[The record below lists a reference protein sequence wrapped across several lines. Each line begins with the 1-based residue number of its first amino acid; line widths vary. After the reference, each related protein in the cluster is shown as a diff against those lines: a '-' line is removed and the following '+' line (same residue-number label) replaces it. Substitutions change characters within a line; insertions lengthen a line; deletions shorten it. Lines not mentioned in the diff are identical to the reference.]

1 TTCPYLKNVDF
12 SARKRV
18 VSCII
23 ECNFQIRICQN
34 GELLMSKYQEI
45 SKTFAESVQLQAK
58 YISECCEFS
67 NLFFSQ
73 MAEYLEWPRDQMAFA
88 PDESSQTEESICNNS
103 SVRLR
108 ADGNIHFWALFT
120 IIRFDNVNH
129 RYQLIFPF
137 KVKKLE
143 DSFLLTITGLVEE
156 VLLSTE
162 DTQEM
167 KNVYETLFAAMKS
180 YFDTPYLDFTSEDF
194 LRRTLP

>member
-1 TTCPYLKNVDF
+1 
-12 SARKRV
+12 
-18 VSCII
+18 
-23 ECNFQIRICQN
+23 
-34 GELLMSKYQEI
+34 MSKYQEI

-108 ADGNIHFWALFT
+108 DDGNIHFFGLFT
-120 IIRFDNVNH
+120 INRFDNVTH

>member
-1 TTCPYLKNVDF
+1 
-12 SARKRV
+12 
-18 VSCII
+18 
-23 ECNFQIRICQN
+23 
-34 GELLMSKYQEI
+34 MSKYQEI

-88 PDESSQTEESICNNS
+88 AAESSQTEESICKSS

-108 ADGNIHFWALFT
+108 DDGNIHFWALFT
-120 IIRFDNVNH
+120 ILRFDNVNH

-156 VLLSTE
+156 VLLSTK

-167 KNVYETLFAAMKS
+167 KNVYEDLFAAMKS
-180 YFDTPYLDFTSEDF
+180 YFDTPYLDFTSDDF

>member
-1 TTCPYLKNVDF
+1 
-12 SARKRV
+12 
-18 VSCII
+18 
-23 ECNFQIRICQN
+23 
-34 GELLMSKYQEI
+34 MSKYQDL

-58 YISECCEFS
+58 YVSECCEFS
-67 NLFFSQ
+67 NFFFSQ
-73 MAEYLEWPRDQMAFA
+73 MAKYLEWPKDQMAFA
-88 PDESSQTEESICNNS
+88 PDESSQTEEPICSSNS
-103 SVRLR
+103 VHLR
-108 ADGNIHFWALFT
+108 DDGNIHFFALFT
-120 IIRFDNVNH
+120 INRFDNVNH

-167 KNVYETLFAAMKS
+167 KNVYKNLFAAMKS
-180 YFDTPYLDFTSEDF
+180 YFDTPYLDFTSDDF

>member
-1 TTCPYLKNVDF
+1 
-12 SARKRV
+12 
-18 VSCII
+18 
-23 ECNFQIRICQN
+23 
-34 GELLMSKYQEI
+34 MSKYQDL
-45 SKTFAESVQLQAK
+45 SKTFAESVHLQAK
-58 YISECCEFS
+58 YVSECCEFS
-67 NLFFSQ
+67 NFFFSQ
-73 MAEYLEWPRDQMAFA
+73 MAEYLEWPKDQMTFA
-88 PDESSQTEESICNNS
+88 PDESSQTEEPICSNNS
-103 SVRLR
+103 VHLR
-108 ADGNIHFWALFT
+108 GDGNIHFFALFT
-120 IIRFDNVNH
+120 INRFDNINH

>member
-1 TTCPYLKNVDF
+1 
-12 SARKRV
+12 
-18 VSCII
+18 
-23 ECNFQIRICQN
+23 
-34 GELLMSKYQEI
+34 MSKYQDL
-45 SKTFAESVQLQAK
+45 SKTFAESVHLQAQ
-58 YISECCEFS
+58 YVSECCAFS
-67 NLFFSQ
+67 NFFFSQ
-73 MAEYLEWPRDQMAFA
+73 MAEYLDWPKDQMAFA
-88 PDESSQTEESICNNS
+88 HDESLQTEEPICNNN

-108 ADGNIHFWALFT
+108 DDGNIHFFALFT
-120 IIRFDNVNH
+120 INRFDNVTH

-156 VLLSTE
+156 VLLSME

-167 KNVYETLFAAMKS
+167 KNVYENLFAAMKS

>member
-1 TTCPYLKNVDF
+1 
-12 SARKRV
+12 
-18 VSCII
+18 
-23 ECNFQIRICQN
+23 
-34 GELLMSKYQEI
+34 MSKYQDL

-58 YISECCEFS
+58 YIIECCEFS

-88 PDESSQTEESICNNS
+88 PDESSQTEESICSNNS
-103 SVRLR
+103 VHLR
-108 ADGNIHFWALFT
+108 DDGNIHFFALFT
-120 IIRFDNVNH
+120 INRFDNINH
-129 RYQLIFPF
+129 RSQLIFPF

-156 VLLSTE
+156 VLLSTK

-167 KNVYETLFAAMKS
+167 KNVYEDLFAAMKS

>member
-1 TTCPYLKNVDF
+1 
-12 SARKRV
+12 
-18 VSCII
+18 
-23 ECNFQIRICQN
+23 
-34 GELLMSKYQEI
+34 MSKYQEI
-45 SKTFAESVQLQAK
+45 SKTFAESVQLQVK

-88 PDESSQTEESICNNS
+88 PDESPQTEEPICKSS

-108 ADGNIHFWALFT
+108 DDGNIHFWALFT
-120 IIRFDNVNH
+120 INRFDNVNH
-129 RYQLIFPF
+129 RYQLNFPF

-156 VLLSTE
+156 VLLSTK

-167 KNVYETLFAAMKS
+167 KNVYEDLFAAMKS
-180 YFDTPYLDFTSEDF
+180 YFDTPYLDFTSDDF

>member
-1 TTCPYLKNVDF
+1 
-12 SARKRV
+12 
-18 VSCII
+18 
-23 ECNFQIRICQN
+23 
-34 GELLMSKYQEI
+34 MSKYQEL

-58 YISECCEFS
+58 YVSDCCEFS
-67 NLFFSQ
+67 NFFFSQ
-73 MAEYLEWPRDQMAFA
+73 MAEYLEWPKDQMAFA
-88 PDESSQTEESICNNS
+88 HDESLQTERPMCNSN

-108 ADGNIHFWALFT
+108 DDGNIHFFALFT
-120 IIRFDNVNH
+120 INRFDNENH

-156 VLLSTE
+156 VLLSIE

-167 KNVYETLFAAMKS
+167 KNVYENLFAAMKS

>member
-1 TTCPYLKNVDF
+1 
-12 SARKRV
+12 
-18 VSCII
+18 
-23 ECNFQIRICQN
+23 
-34 GELLMSKYQEI
+34 MSKYQEI

-108 ADGNIHFWALFT
+108 DDGNIHFWALFT

-156 VLLSTE
+156 VLLSIEDLNVAPKLWRSPMRIKKQCLVEEVLLSTK

-167 KNVYETLFAAMKS
+167 KNVYEDLFAAMKS
-180 YFDTPYLDFTSEDF
+180 YFDTPYLDFTSDDF

>member
-1 TTCPYLKNVDF
+1 
-12 SARKRV
+12 
-18 VSCII
+18 
-23 ECNFQIRICQN
+23 
-34 GELLMSKYQEI
+34 MSKYQEL
-45 SKTFAESVQLQAK
+45 SKTFAESVQLQAQ
-58 YISECCEFS
+58 YVNDCCEFS

-88 PDESSQTEESICNNS
+88 PDEVSQTEEPICTNS

-108 ADGNIHFWALFT
+108 DDGNIHFWALFT
-120 IIRFDNVNH
+120 IIRFDNVHH

-156 VLLSTE
+156 VLLSTK
-162 DTQEM
+162 DTEEM
-167 KNVYETLFAAMKS
+167 KNVYENLFAAMNS
-180 YFDTPYLDFTSEDF
+180 YFDTPFLDFTSEEF

>member
-1 TTCPYLKNVDF
+1 
-12 SARKRV
+12 
-18 VSCII
+18 
-23 ECNFQIRICQN
+23 
-34 GELLMSKYQEI
+34 MSKYQEI

-103 SVRLR
+103 SFSLIN
-108 ADGNIHFWALFT
+108 DGNIHFWALFT

-156 VLLSTE
+156 VLLSTK

-167 KNVYETLFAAMKS
+167 KNVYEDLFAAMKS
-180 YFDTPYLDFTSEDF
+180 YFDTPYLDFTSDDF

>member
-1 TTCPYLKNVDF
+1 
-12 SARKRV
+12 
-18 VSCII
+18 
-23 ECNFQIRICQN
+23 
-34 GELLMSKYQEI
+34 MSKYQDL
-45 SKTFAESVQLQAK
+45 SKTFAESVQLQAQ
-58 YISECCEFS
+58 YVSECCEFS

-88 PDESSQTEESICNNS
+88 PDESSQTEESICSSNS
-103 SVRLR
+103 VHLR
-108 ADGNIHFWALFT
+108 DDGNIHFFALFT
-120 IIRFDNVNH
+120 INRFGNVNH
-129 RYQLIFPF
+129 RYQLIFPL
-137 KVKKLE
+137 KLKKLE

-167 KNVYETLFAAMKS
+167 KNVYENLFAAMKS